1 MTPGSPRRDEPLVKG
16 EFLFTAEDFTR
27 IARILHG
34 DSGIYMP
41 ESKATLMYSRL
52 AKRLRA
58 LGLKNF
64 RDYCELVSQESEMDE
79 RRAMMAALTT
89 NVTRFFREGHHF
101 EDLRDTL
108 MPGLAERARAGGR
121 VRLWSAGC
129 SNGAEPYS
137 IAMTVLG
144 VLPDANDLD
153 VKILASDIDP
163 NIVNEARTGEYRA
176 DLMESIPREYRR
188 YAEPVSETTWRMSDD
203 TRALIAFRELNLFSP
218 WPFKGSFDAIFCR
231 NVAIYFEESAQEQLW
246 ERFGERMKPDSR
258 LYIGHSER
266 IRSRKFSNCGL
277 TAYRHGA
284 GGAAHV

>member
-1 MTPGSPRRDEPLVKG
+1 MTPGTNKREEPLVKG
-16 EFLFTAEDFTR
+16 EFLFTGEDFTR
-27 IARILHG
+27 IAKILHG

-58 LGLKNF
+58 LGLKSF
-64 RDYCELVSQESEMDE
+64 RDYCELVSQDNQMDE
-79 RRAMMAALTT
+79 RRAMMASLTT

-101 EDLRDTL
+101 EDLRDTM
-108 MPGLAERARAGGR
+108 MPTLAETARAGGR

-129 SNGAEPYS
+129 SNGAEPYTM
-137 IAMTVLG
+137 AMTVLAA
-144 VLPDANDLD
+144 LPEANELD

-163 NIVNEARTGEYRA
+163 NIVNEARAGEYRA

-188 YAEPVSETTWRMSDD
+188 YAEPIREDTWRMGDD
-203 TRALIAFRELNLFSP
+203 ARALIAFRELNLFSS
-218 WPFKGSFDAIFCR
+218 WPFKGRFDVIFCR
-231 NVAIYFEESAQEQLW
+231 NVAIYFEETAQEQLW

-266 IRSRKFSNCGL
+266 IRSRKFSSCGL
-277 TAYRHGA
+277 TTYRYGNEES
-284 GGAAHV
+284 AHV